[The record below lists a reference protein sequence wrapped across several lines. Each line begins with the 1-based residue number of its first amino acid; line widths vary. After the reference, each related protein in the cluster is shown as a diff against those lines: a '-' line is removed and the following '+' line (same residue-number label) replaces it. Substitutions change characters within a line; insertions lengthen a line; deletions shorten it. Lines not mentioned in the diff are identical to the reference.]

1 MEVSAMCQVEEQ
13 YIFQGVWTIMNVD
26 DVRFKGN
33 MSKTA
38 KMILR
43 RNNNE

>member
-13 YIFQGVWTIMNVD
+13 YIFQGVWTIVNVD

-38 KMILR
+38 KMILWLH
-43 RNNNE
+43 NE